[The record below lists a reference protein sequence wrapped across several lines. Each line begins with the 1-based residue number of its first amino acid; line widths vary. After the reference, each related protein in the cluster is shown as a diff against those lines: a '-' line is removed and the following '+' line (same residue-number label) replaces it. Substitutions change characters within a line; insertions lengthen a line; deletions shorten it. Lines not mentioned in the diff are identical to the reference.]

1 MKITYSFASRSR
13 PDKFFA
19 ALDNIREMSAS
30 DNYEV
35 IAKLDTDDKEMTTHG
50 VLTRLLRYPEVKVK
64 WGTSKNKVHAINRDL
79 EDMTGEILMCHSDDM
94 VFIKHGF
101 DDIIRQE
108 MSRDMYLHFPDGYA
122 NNRLSTY
129 SIMHRDYYRR
139 FGFIYNPAYNSVW
152 CDNEQMDVA
161 KLLKRYKYVD
171 KQIFEHV
178 HPSAGK
184 AKKDPQ
190 YSKTEQFYQVDKA
203 TYMKRKN
210 VSFGIDTTKILS
222 ILICALYERGLSFLQ
237 RLIDVLKPQGTESV
251 EFLICLDNRGEHT
264 TGWKRN
270 TLLEAAKGK
279 YTVFIDDDD
288 LVSETYVSDILEA
301 AKSDTDAIV
310 FKGWMTTNGKNKRSF
325 ELSKDF
331 PYSEKDNV
339 YLRYPNHI
347 VPIRATIAKQ
357 FKFPDLVYEEDY
369 AWATAIHNSGLIK
382 TETRIDKEL
391 YFYLFRK

>member
-13 PDKFFA
+13 PEKFFA

-35 IAKLDTDDKEMTTHG
+35 IAKLDEDDIWMNRIDIKIK
-50 VLTRLLRYPEVKVK
+50 LADYPEVKVK

-94 VFIKHGF
+94 VFIKKGF
-101 DDIIRQE
+101 DDIIREE
-108 MSRDMYLHFPDGYA
+108 MLRDMYLHFPDGYA
-122 NNRLSTY
+122 NEKLSTY

-139 FGFIYNPAYNSVW
+139 FGFIYNPVYNSVW

-161 KLLKRYKYVD
+161 KLLQRYKYVD

-203 TYMKRKN
+203 TYLKRKEIK
-210 VSFGIDTTKILS
+210 FETKILS
-222 ILICALYERGLSFLQ
+222 ILICGLYERAESLTRIVNLLKLQ
-237 RLIDVLKPQGTESV
+237 ACPEIEILGLIDARES
-251 EFLICLDNRGEHT
+251 T
-264 TGWKRN
+264 TGAKRN
-270 TLLEAAKGK
+270 KLLAEAKGK

-310 FKGWMTTNGKNKRSF
+310 FKGWMTTNGKDKRNF
-325 ELSKDF
+325 ELSKDH
-331 PYSEKDNV
+331 PYTTKDDV

-357 FKFPDLVYEEDY
+357 FKFPDKTYGEDY